1 MDNLLNKIKWEIIIN
16 VKVEQELRSQCE
28 EKLFENEKE
37 GLIKDGIEV
46 CWWNSDQ
53 NIGIFG
59 EMGEE
64 NILND
69 RYFEKFI

>member
-1 MDNLLNKIKWEIIIN
+1 M
-16 VKVEQELRSQCE
+16 RSWCE

-46 CWWNSDQ
+46 CWWDSDW

-59 EMGEE
+59 DMGEE
-64 NILND
+64 NFLND